1 MKGILVCVPV
11 LPVSPFGRDGGWGVL
26 SVPSTGRSGSSACL
40 GEQQDPPPSSLGNS
54 GTHPDCNK
62 SVPSSLLRGLRSG
75 WWGLKHL
82 TLSALLPVLLSPGPC
97 EARGWAKVCWSSADS
112 PGPAQL
118 ERES

>member
-1 MKGILVCVPV
+1 M
-11 LPVSPFGRDGGWGVL
+11 L

-82 TLSALLPVLLSPGPC
+82 TLSASLPVLLSPGPC